1 VAVDVL
7 LVRHG
12 QSTWN
17 AEGRWQGQAD
27 PPLSRLGE
35 EQARQ
40 AASSTEIARLDAV
53 ESSDLER
60 ARRTAAII
68 AGHRAASRCDAR
80 WRERHAGEWEGLT
93 RHEIEA
99 HWPGYLAERRRPAG
113 WEDDDDVAARAFGAL
128 ADLARR
134 VEDGVA
140 LVVTHGGVIR
150 AVERRLGAENLPVPN
165 LGGVWLRH
173 DADGP
178 ALGGRA
184 LLVDVS
190 EVTIPGQL

>member
-1 VAVDVL
+1 VSRVL

-17 AEGRWQGQAD
+17 ADGRWQGQAD

-40 AASSTEIARLDAV
+40 AAGSSELDRLDAV

-60 ARRTAAII
+60 ARRSAHII
-68 AGHRAASRCDAR
+68 AAGRVAPRCDPR
-80 WRERHAGEWEGLT
+80 WRERHAGAWEGLT
-93 RHEIEA
+93 RAAIEA
-99 HWPGYLAERRRPAG
+99 RWPGFLASHRRPAG
-113 WEDDDDVAARAFGAL
+113 WEEDDAVSARALAAL
-128 ADLARR
+128 AELGAHL
-134 VEDGVA
+134 DGGVG

-150 AVERRLGAENLPVPN
+150 AIERRLGAGDLPVPN
-165 LGGVWLRH
+165 LGGVWVVL
-173 DADGP
+173 DGG
-178 ALGGRA
+178 ALSLGDRA